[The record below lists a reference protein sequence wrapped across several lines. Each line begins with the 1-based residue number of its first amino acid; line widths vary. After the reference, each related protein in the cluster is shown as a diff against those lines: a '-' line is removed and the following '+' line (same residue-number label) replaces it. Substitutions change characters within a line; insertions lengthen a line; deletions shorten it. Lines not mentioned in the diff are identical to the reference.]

1 MCEKCYYC
9 EIIEDPR
16 GNKIFK
22 HYVQDTH
29 GNLVLIYKEADAFLN
44 GAVQFRN
51 GILKKQ
57 GKEPQEHLEYEW
69 LE

>member
-22 HYVQDTH
+22 HYAQDAH
-29 GNLVLIYKEADAFLN
+29 GNLVLILKEADAFLN
-44 GAVQFRN
+44 GAIKFRN
-51 GILKKQ
+51 HIREKQ
-57 GKEPQEHLEYEW
+57 GKEPEEHIEYYW